1 MVKLKYRDQNEK
13 KKKKKKTQ
21 NIVYLHLY
29 YNKLAKAWL
38 ITKI

>member
-1 MVKLKYRDQNEK
+1 MVKLKYKDQNEK
-13 KKKKKKTQ
+13 KKPKILKLK
-21 NIVYLHLY
+21 VYLHLY